1 MDILSNTYIMSSV
14 FTQIR
19 NKQIP
24 GIIFDDNGEF
34 FVIHTNNPAQLGH
47 LLVIPYQEVD
57 NIFDLDHDTYH
68 KLWDYVKMISQK
80 LRRITKS
87 HKIGIQV
94 EGLEVPHVHVHLIPI
109 NKAGDMLGTSKDINT
124 NSIYQLQ
131 QKFIQ

>member
-1 MDILSNTYIMSSV
+1 MSSI

-57 NIFDLDHDTYH
+57 NIFDLDQDTYH
-68 KLWDYVKMISQK
+68 KLWDYVKIISQK
-80 LRRITKS
+80 LRNITQS

-109 NKAGDMLGTSKDINT
+109 NKSGDMLVTSQDINSD
-124 NSIYQLQ
+124 SIYQLQ